1 MHCIAVAPATPVRY
15 GAAMNITDALLGEHG
30 VFHLLVEQLDD
41 ALGRCTGLSELRA
54 AAEPLAIAL
63 LGHARIEEEALFQ
76 PYEAQTGSL
85 GPLMCLRHEHQQ
97 MDQGLRAL
105 FRLTDFEAMR
115 AQVVKMLDLTRRHL
129 AREEAVMFAAAR
141 QALAAGQLEQLGDE
155 WARFRGVALTEVA
168 AIPRAGD

>member
-1 MHCIAVAPATPVRY
+1 MQV
-15 GAAMNITDALLGEHG
+15 TDALLGEHG

-41 ALGRCTGLSELRA
+41 ALGRCQSLLELRA

-105 FRLTDFEAMR
+105 FRITEFEPMR
-115 AQVVKMLDLTRRHL
+115 AQVTKMLDLTRRHL
-129 AREEAVMFAAAR
+129 AREEAVMFAAAE
-141 QALAAGQLEQLGDE
+141 QALAVGRLEELGAN
-155 WARFRGVALTEVA
+155 WARFRGVALPDPA
-168 AIPRAGD
+168 ALQKTDT